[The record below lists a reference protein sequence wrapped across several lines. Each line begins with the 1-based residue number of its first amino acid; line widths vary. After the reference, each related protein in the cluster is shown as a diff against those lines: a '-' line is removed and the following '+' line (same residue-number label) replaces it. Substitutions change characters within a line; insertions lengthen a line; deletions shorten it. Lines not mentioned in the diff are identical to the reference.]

1 MLLVS
6 SRPAAGPHPSILGP
20 VRRALAQGTSDFR
33 LLVPTATLAEH
44 LRHEL
49 ARERGFLRPRLV
61 VTLSQFL
68 EPWTGDLPEV
78 SQATLELVVQAAL
91 ERTEPEEFRQ
101 AAQLPGFRRLL
112 AELID
117 EFSTA
122 GCDRRRLA
130 QALDD
135 QPVEAPL
142 ARAFLAV
149 YQEVESELERRG
161 WALRAGVLARAA
173 REIRARGLPGVRQ
186 VFLDGFLSFSDPELA
201 LIDALRQHADLTVAL
216 PPWAGSEAARAA
228 LVGMGLLEETAPAS
242 EDAPTVTVIAAVNLE
257 QEVEE
262 ICRRILEQVERGR
275 QFREIG
281 IVLRTGEPYVP
292 ILRTTLER
300 FGIPGRFYFA
310 APLAQ
315 HSMARYLAG
324 VIEAMLGGWDH
335 AATLAVLKMTA
346 SGFGGT
352 PACDQFDF
360 AVRARLPGQGL
371 AGLRGLSQDPRLE
384 ALLDRFAALEDWRG
398 WRLPGCGWA
407 RQAQALRS
415 LIEPPPIADGCSQE
429 TAGLWRS
436 QAAALEA
443 LEAALE
449 ETSNALGDD
458 QPMAFAEF
466 WQAAKVVLQET
477 RLRVPDRRPNVVH
490 VMDVFEAR
498 QWALPVLFICGLLEK
513 QFPLYHPQD
522 AIFPDAA
529 RERLRAAGL
538 RLATT
543 IERRHQEKLLFELA
557 TRQATSELVLSY
569 PECNAKGELNLP
581 SFFLEGFATDT
592 GRNDTGRNAC
602 ATAAG
607 LRRPVAIC
615 EEGLLRRI
623 GTRRAVLPPS
633 AIEDFLQ
640 CPFLFFARYTLELE
654 QPPARPEERLDA
666 LLQGGIVHQVLAAW
680 QSGQQPLEPLFEHIF
695 EQTCARE
702 RVPEGC
708 RKELARLRML
718 EDLGRFVGDPPALEG
733 WEVHTETTIQFA
745 LGEGTQTKGRID
757 RFDVSPKREAVVF
770 DFKYTR
776 PEGIRKRVRG
786 HEEGLYVQ
794 GALYLLGLE
803 SQFGYQ
809 PAGWFYYGLKKELSC
824 NGWHTGLPGFQKTGT
839 VCLREELREQ
849 LEQTRS
855 VSLGVARQIREG
867 RIEAAPADPQKCQN
881 CAFRDVCRVRTAA
894 ALALAAG
901 EGAR

>member
-1 MLLVS
+1 MGIRL
-6 SRPAAGPHPSILGP
+6 SIDQVATYCG
-20 VRRALAQGTSDFR
+20 VRRKTVAHWVRTGKLAAMHMQGEAPTIRQQDFVAFLQQR
-33 LLVPTATLAEH
+33 GEPIPVDFIEDNKHRILIVDDDPEVVRTLAEM
-44 LRHEL
+44 
-49 ARERGFLRPRLV
+49 FTTFV
-61 VTLSQFL
+61 
-68 EPWTGDLPEV
+68 
-78 SQATLELVVQAAL
+78 
-91 ERTEPEEFRQ
+91 
-101 AAQLPGFRRLL
+101 
-112 AELID
+112 
-117 EFSTA
+117 
-122 GCDRRRLA
+122 GCSIKT
-130 QALDD
+130 ALDG
-135 QPVEAPL
+135 
-142 ARAFLAV
+142 
-149 YQEVESELERRG
+149 LE
-161 WALRAGVLARAA
+161 
-173 REIRARGLPGVRQ
+173 
-186 VFLDGFLSFSDPELA
+186 
-201 LIDALRQHADLTVAL
+201 
-216 PPWAGSEAARAA
+216 
-228 LVGMGLLEETAPAS
+228 
-242 EDAPTVTVIAAVNLE
+242 
-257 QEVEE
+257 
-262 ICRRILEQVERGR
+262 
-275 QFREIG
+275 
-281 IVLRTGEPYVP
+281 
-292 ILRTTLER
+292 
-300 FGIPGRFYFA
+300 
-310 APLAQ
+310 
-315 HSMARYLAG
+315 
-324 VIEAMLGGWDH
+324 
-335 AATLAVLKMTA
+335 
-346 SGFGGT
+346 
-352 PACDQFDF
+352 
-360 AVRARLPGQGL
+360 
-371 AGLRGLSQDPRLE
+371 
-384 ALLDRFAALEDWRG
+384 
-398 WRLPGCGWA
+398 
-407 RQAQALRS
+407 
-415 LIEPPPIADGCSQE
+415 
-429 TAGLWRS
+429 
-436 QAAALEA
+436 
-443 LEAALE
+443 
-449 ETSNALGDD
+449 
-458 QPMAFAEF
+458 
-466 WQAAKVVLQET
+466 
-477 RLRVPDRRPNVVH
+477 
-490 VMDVFEAR
+490 
-498 QWALPVLFICGLLEK
+498 
-513 QFPLYHPQD
+513 
-522 AIFPDAA
+522 
-529 RERLRAAGL
+529 AGL

-592 GRNDTGRNAC
+592 GRHDTGRNAC

-824 NGWHTGLPGFQKTGT
+824 NGWHTGLPGFQKTGA

-849 LEQTRS
+849 LEQARS

-867 RIEAAPADPQKCQN
+867 RIEAAPADPQKCEN

-901 EGAR
+901 EGAP